1 MTAPVLKELYNSP
14 NGDRWMLSK
23 DSTGKL
29 VVIHH
34 PNKSSGGRPSEIGV
48 DAFLSQ
54 GRQGPEHHALVEA
67 LNSIGLGSGDNAHQ
81 ELSAEAIAKLSCA
94 VGQAVAQH
102 WSRLPQQIQHELFEA
117 AVKSEGEIIRQ
128 QLAVYLHGH
137 HEHTVAAVQKPVMPK

>member
-23 DSTGKL
+23 DSTGTL
-29 VVIHH
+29 VIIHH
-34 PNKSSGGRPSEIGV
+34 PNKSSGGRPSQVSV

-67 LNSIGLGSGDNAHQ
+67 LDSIGRESADNAHQ

-94 VGQAVAQH
+94 VGQAVAQY
-102 WSRLPQQIQHELFEA
+102 WSRLPQQIQHELFEE
-117 AVKSEGEIIRQ
+117 AVKSQGESMRQ
-128 QLAVYLHGH
+128 QLAIYLHGH
-137 HEHTVAAVQKPVMPK
+137 DERTAAVVQKQAMPK

>member
-1 MTAPVLKELYNSP
+1 MTAPALTELYNSP
-14 NGDRWMLSK
+14 NGDRWMLSR

-67 LNSIGLGSGDNAHQ
+67 LGSVGLCSGDNAHQ
-81 ELSAEAIAKLSCA
+81 ELSAEAIEKLSCA
-94 VGQAVAQH
+94 LGQAVAQY
-102 WSRLPQQIQHELFEA
+102 WNRLPQQVQHELFEA
-117 AVKSEGEIIRQ
+117 AVKSEGEIMRQ
-128 QLAVYLHGH
+128 QLAVYLHGQH
-137 HEHTVAAVQKPVMPK
+137 ADIALA